1 MKKNILVQVGERE
14 EVRIRTI
21 PAQYNEMGELIA
33 EAYNETYTVNV
44 PVMEA
49 RNVEMTAE
57 EIAELERMQ
66 TQIPTPAP
74 TMEERM
80 TVLETQVSSL
90 MTDEG
95 AEVAMG
101 ILNGTIKE
109 ETANA
114 NANS

>member
-1 MKKNILVQVGERE
+1 MKKNILVQIGERA
-14 EVRIRTI
+14 EVRIRTH
-21 PAQYNEMGELIA
+21 PAKYNEMGEMIT
-33 EAYNETYTVNV
+33 EAYDETYTVTV

-49 RNVEMTAE
+49 RNVEMTPE

-66 TQIPTPAP
+66 ASMSAPAP

-80 TVLETQVSSL
+80 VVLETQVSSL
-90 MTDEG
+90 MTGEG

>member
-1 MKKNILVQVGERE
+1 MKKNILVQVGGRE
-14 EVRIRTI
+14 EQRTRHI
-21 PAQYNEMGELIA
+21 PAQYSEMGELVH
-33 EAYNETYTVNV
+33 EAYDETYTITV
-44 PVMEA
+44 PIMEA

-66 TQIPTPAP
+66 AQTPAPAP

-109 ETANA
+109 EATDKDT
-114 NANS
+114 NS